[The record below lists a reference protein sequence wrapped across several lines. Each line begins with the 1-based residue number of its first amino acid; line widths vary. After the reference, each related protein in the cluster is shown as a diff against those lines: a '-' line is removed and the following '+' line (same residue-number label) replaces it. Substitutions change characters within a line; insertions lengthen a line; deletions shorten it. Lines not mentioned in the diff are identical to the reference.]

1 MDELDDEQ
9 RALIPHAQNE
19 LTLHCIYKGLEFGP
33 TVTLATVL
41 PYQLYRSRKNLS
53 LIPILS
59 RVGTLTI
66 YGTITSVILSVAMMY
81 GKLASENYNQY
92 RIWDRAYRLRNSASQ
107 QRTDRFALVSSVVGG
122 LTGLIVGLPKRGSPL
137 SAAKGSLMAI
147 PFGILA
153 HVLIKSPSVSPT
165 K

>member
-1 MDELDDEQ
+1 MEELDDEQ
-9 RALIPHAQNE
+9 RALIPNAQNE
-19 LTLHCIYKGLEFGP
+19 LTLHCIYKGLQLGP

-59 RVGTLTI
+59 RVGTVTI
-66 YGTITSVILSVAMMY
+66 YGTITGVILSVAMMH
-81 GKLASENYNQY
+81 GKLANEKYNQY
-92 RIWDRAYRLRNSASQ
+92 RIWDRAYRLRYSSSQ
-107 QRTDRFALVSSVVGG
+107 QRTDRFALISSIIGG
-122 LTGLIVGLPKRGSPL
+122 LAGLIIGLPKRGSPL
-137 SAAKGSLMAI
+137 SAAKGSLMAL

-153 HVLIKSPSVSPT
+153 HLLIKPQTVSVA